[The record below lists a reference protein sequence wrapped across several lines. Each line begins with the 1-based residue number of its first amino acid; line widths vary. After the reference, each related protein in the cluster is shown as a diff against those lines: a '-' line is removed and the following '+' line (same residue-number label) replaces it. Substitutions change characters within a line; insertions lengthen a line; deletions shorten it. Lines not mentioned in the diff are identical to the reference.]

1 MLGEEHHGEVR
12 ELLWSTR
19 SQYNNLGYA
28 LNIPA
33 GTMTTIPKENFYQ
46 VEACYNAVL
55 LVVLRRGV
63 TQEKLAEA
71 LESRQLKYEQL
82 AQKVRDHTFKT
93 SELFLTISLWNLFQ
107 KGHTCVRSCF
117 SVCATAF

>member
-28 LNIPA
+28 LGIPA
-33 GTMTTIPKENFYQ
+33 DTMTTIPRENFYRA
-46 VEACYNAVL
+46 EDCYDAVL
-55 LVVLRRGV
+55 REVLKCGV

-82 AQKVRDHTFKT
+82 AQRVRDHTFET
-93 SELFLTISLWNLFQ
+93 CELFLAFSPWNRF
-107 KGHTCVRSCF
+107 KKEHTCVPCCF
-117 SVCATAF
+117 SVYATVF

>member
-1 MLGEEHHGEVR
+1 MLVEEHFKEVR
-12 ELLWSTR
+12 DLLWSTR

-33 GTMTTIPKENFYQ
+33 GTMTTIQRSNFYQ
-46 VEACYNAVL
+46 VEACYDAVL
-55 LVVLRRGV
+55 LEVLKRGV

-82 AQKVRDHTFKT
+82 AQKVRDHTFQSCK
-93 SELFLTISLWNLFQ
+93 LF
-107 KGHTCVRSCF
+107 
-117 SVCATAF
+117 

>member
-1 MLGEEHHGEVR
+1 MTSVVVHVLVFVGTTMLSEEHHGEVR

-33 GTMTTIPKENFYQ
+33 GTMSTIPKENFYQ

-55 LVVLRRGV
+55 IEVLKRGV
-63 TQEKLAEA
+63 TQEQLAEA

-82 AQKVRDHTFKT
+82 AQIVRNHTFKT
-93 SELFLTISLWNLFQ
+93 CKLF
-107 KGHTCVRSCF
+107 
-117 SVCATAF
+117 